1 MDLRNGMN
9 GKNAKVGAYINIVI
23 DNWEDIKIL
32 CRRDRATDIGVAHM
46 DDVVEVMAKEGENE
60 VNSRIV
66 QPCQHSL
73 STSFAAEPH
82 QRKRSRKDPLT

>member
-1 MDLRNGMN
+1 M
-9 GKNAKVGAYINIVI
+9 GAYKNIII

-60 VNSRIV
+60 VNSPIAHHL
-66 QPCQHSL
+66 CQYLL
-73 STSFAAEPH
+73 STSSAAKPY
-82 QRKRSRKDPLT
+82 QRKKGVGKIH